1 MSRCSWLP
9 LPPLLLALA
18 ACSEKP
24 ADPRGVE
31 RHETLLQVSAA
42 GRAETRPDEARFT
55 AGVETIA
62 PTAAAASK
70 GNNDVINRVLAAV
83 EKLGVGKDDVQTQ
96 SVTLSRIEYGPN
108 RGRFEAN
115 NLIEVRMRN
124 IERAGEAIAAAT
136 GAGANVLSGPNLAVS
151 DRDAANRSA
160 YAQAY
165 KSARARA
172 DAYAAAAGLKVVRV
186 LTIRDIE
193 QGYGGGYGYAMDAAA
208 ETAAPPTVA
217 PPPIRGGMDT
227 SEVRVRAD
235 FALARE

>member
-1 MSRCSWLP
+1 MNRSFCL
-9 LPPLLLALA
+9 PLLLALG

-31 RHETLLQVSAA
+31 RHETLLQVSAT

-55 AGVETIA
+55 AGVQTIA
-62 PTAAAASK
+62 PSAAAASK

-83 EKLGVGKDDVQTQ
+83 ERLGIRKEDVQTQ
-96 SVTLSRIEYGPN
+96 SVTLSRIDYGPN

-115 NLIEVRMRN
+115 NMIEVRMRN
-124 IERAGEAIAAAT
+124 IDKAGEAIAAAT
-136 GAGANVLSGPNLAVS
+136 EAGANVLSGPNLTVS

-172 DAYAAAAGLKVVRV
+172 DAYAAAAGLRVVRV
-186 LTIRDIE
+186 LSIRDIE
-193 QGYGGGYGYAMDAAA
+193 QGYGGYGGAVTMDASVQM
-208 ETAAPPTVA
+208 EAPETVA
-217 PPPIRGGMDT
+217 PPPIRGGMDR
-227 SEVRVRAD
+227 SQVQVRAD
-235 FALARE
+235 FALAPN